1 MNLNI
6 LTYVIFL
13 LIIVYIIVVVGKICY
28 KNGNIYVLEL
38 LHGDKELCLRINK
51 ILLVGYYLVN
61 IGYAAMTL
69 LNWETVNTFK
79 QLIETIAVKSA
90 IIITILCI
98 LHYLNIFILTK
109 YIQKIIND

>member
-6 LTYVIFL
+6 LTYGIFL
-13 LIIVYIIVVVGKICY
+13 LIVVYIIAVVGKICY

-38 LHGDKELCLRINK
+38 LHGHKELCLRINR

-69 LNWETVNTFK
+69 LNWQTVTTLK

-90 IIITILCI
+90 TIICILCI
-98 LHYLNIFILTK
+98 LHYLNIFLLTK
-109 YIQKIIND
+109 YVQKIIND